1 MVRGTPTGGTGGL
14 VRTQIVWSNGAFLTA
29 LDNATS
35 VPDRRL
41 VGGYRLG
48 VPAAGRVESLPDVN
62 ARSDLGVEP
71 IGWGRS
77 SGMGSTSHSRRPRW
91 IVGSILIT
99 LAGAVGIVIG
109 LIVGSAVVV
118 GLSGGLAGILL
129 SLVVFGR
136 LLGTE

>member
-1 MVRGTPTGGTGGL
+1 MVSRAGSPRYWPIQVRRHARCGDSPIHGT
-14 VRTQIVWSNGAFLTA
+14 
-29 LDNATS
+29 
-35 VPDRRL
+35 VPYRRL

-48 VPAAGRVESLPDVN
+48 VPAGGRVESSPDVD
-62 ARSDLGVEP
+62 ARSDLGVET

-77 SGMGSTSHSRRPRW
+77 SGMGNTSHSRRPRW
-91 IVGSILIT
+91 ILGSILIT

-129 SLVVFGR
+129 SLLVFGR